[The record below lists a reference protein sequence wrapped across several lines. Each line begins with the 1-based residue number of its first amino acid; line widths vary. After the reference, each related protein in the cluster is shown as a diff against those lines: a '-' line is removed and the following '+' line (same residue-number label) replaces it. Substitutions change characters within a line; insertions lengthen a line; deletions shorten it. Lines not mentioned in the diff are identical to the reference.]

1 MIGQAL
7 SAAELIEAARR
18 LGPTIRACRNE
29 IEADRRLPT
38 ALLAAMHEARF
49 FKMYVPAELGGLE
62 IDPLTSMR
70 VVEAIAEEDG
80 AAAWALM
87 IGSTYGIFAAFLAPD
102 AAAEI
107 FGAADAVV
115 AGALRPAGIA
125 RAVEGGFVVSGR
137 WSFASGI
144 DHCAWWNGGC
154 TIHDGDV
161 PRRNAQGATETILA
175 FFPAAQGGRIDTWET
190 GGLRGTGSHDYAV
203 TELFVPNSHAISLA
217 AEPRARGLLYR
228 MPQQALL
235 DNAMAA
241 IPLGIARGA
250 IDTFV
255 ALASHKRPAASSS
268 PTLLAERLT
277 IQADVGR
284 AEAQYHAARAFL
296 YQSVEESWEAV
307 QVGRALSVKELA
319 LLRLARTHATQAA
332 VVAVDLMYTAGG
344 GSSVYALN
352 RLERAFRDIHTVTQ
366 HASMAPANYAVS
378 GRILLGLPADRAL
391 YRL

>member
-1 MIGQAL
+1 MKRQAP
-7 SAAELIEAARR
+7 SAAELIESAVR
-18 LGPTIRACRNE
+18 LGPMIRACRGE
-29 IEADRRLPT
+29 IEAGRRLPA
-38 ALLAAMHEARF
+38 ALLAAMHEARL
-49 FKMYVPAELGGLE
+49 FKMYVPAEVGGLE
-62 IDPLTSMR
+62 TDPVTSMR

-87 IGSTYGIFAAFLAPD
+87 IGSTYGIFAAFLAAD
-102 AAAEI
+102 AAVGI
-107 FGAADAVV
+107 FGAPDAVV
-115 AGALRPAGIA
+115 AGALRPAGVA
-125 RAVEGGFVVSGR
+125 RAVEGGFVVTGR

-144 DHCAWWNGGC
+144 DHCTWWNGGC
-154 TIHDGDV
+154 IIYDGDT
-161 PRRNAQGATETILA
+161 PRRNANGALETVLA
-175 FFPAAQGGRIDTWET
+175 FFPATAGEMIDTWET

-203 TELFVPNSHAISLA
+203 TELFVPDSHVMSFA
-217 AEPRARGLLYR
+217 AEPRAHGSLYR
-228 MPQQALL
+228 LPTQALL

-250 IDTFV
+250 IDTLV
-255 ALASHKRPAASSS
+255 VLAGGERPTASSS
-268 PTLLAERLT
+268 PAPLAERVP

-284 AEAQYHAARAFL
+284 AEAQCRAARAFL

-307 QVGRALSVKELA
+307 QAGRTLSVKELA

-344 GSSVYALN
+344 GSAVYVRN

-366 HASMAPANYAVS
+366 HASMAPGNYAVS
-378 GRILLGLPADRAL
+378 GRILLGLAPDRPL

>member
-1 MIGQAL
+1 MVGQAP

-18 LGPTIRACRNE
+18 LGPAIRARRSE
-29 IEADRRLPT
+29 IEAGRRLPA
-38 ALLAAMHEARF
+38 ALLVAMHEARL

-62 IDPLTSMR
+62 TDPLTSMR

-87 IGSTYGIFAAFLAPD
+87 IGSTYGIFAAFFAAD
-102 AAAEI
+102 AATEI
-107 FGAADAVV
+107 FGAPDAVV

-125 RAVEGGFVVSGR
+125 RAVEGGFDVTGR

-154 TIHDGDV
+154 TIYDGDT
-161 PRRNAQGATETILA
+161 PRRDASGAPDTVLA
-175 FFPAAQGGRIDTWET
+175 FFPAAAGEVIDNWET

-203 TELFVPNSHAISLA
+203 TELFVPGSHVISLA

-228 MPQQALL
+228 LPQQALL

-255 ALASHKRPAASSS
+255 ALASGKRPAASSS
-268 PTLLAERLT
+268 QTPLAERLT

-284 AEAQYHAARAFL
+284 AEAEYRASRAFL

-307 QVGRALSVKELA
+307 QAGRELSVKALA

-332 VVAVDLMYTAGG
+332 VAAVDLMYTAGG
-344 GSSVYALN
+344 GSSVYARN

-366 HASMAPANYAVS
+366 HTSMAPANYAVS
-378 GRILLGLPADRAL
+378 GRVLLGLAPDRAL

>member
-1 MIGQAL
+1 MNGQAP
-7 SAAELIEAARR
+7 SATELIEAARR
-18 LGPTIRACRNE
+18 LGPAIRACRND
-29 IEADRRLPT
+29 IETGRRLP
-38 ALLAAMHEARF
+38 APLLAAMHEARL

-62 IDPLTSMR
+62 TDPHTSMR

-80 AAAWALM
+80 AAAWVLM
-87 IGSTYGIFAAFLAPD
+87 IGSTYGIFAAFFAAD

-107 FGAADAVV
+107 FGAPDAVV

-125 RAVEGGFVVSGR
+125 RTVEGGFVITGR

-144 DHCAWWNGGC
+144 DHCTWWNGGC
-154 TIHDGDV
+154 TIYDGDA
-161 PRRNAQGATETILA
+161 PRRNASGAPETMLA
-175 FFPAAQGGRIDTWET
+175 FFPASAGEMTDTWET

-203 TELFVPNSHAISLA
+203 TELFVPNSHVISFA

-228 MPQQALL
+228 LPQQALL

-250 IDTFV
+250 IDTFI
-255 ALASHKRPAASSS
+255 ALASGKRPAASSS
-268 PTLLAERLT
+268 PSPLAERLT

-284 AEAQYHAARAFL
+284 AEAQYRAARAFL

-307 QVGRALSVKELA
+307 QAGHALSVKELA

-344 GSSVYALN
+344 GSSVYARN

-366 HASMAPANYAVS
+366 HASMAPGNYAVS
-378 GRILLGLPADRAL
+378 GRILLGLAPDRAL